1 MKMKIVQKPTVFI
14 TIEEVGEYYIDRLMI
29 IKADCCTL
37 EEAKK
42 EARDAGYQVID
53 DLCTVVE
60 TMHEVQITVAVE
72 PQ

>member
-42 EARDAGYQVID
+42 EATDAGYQVID
-53 DLCTVVE
+53 ECCHVVH
-60 TMHEVQITVAVE
+60 TAHEVHVIVAVE
-72 PQ
+72 PV